1 MLFELGQEFYSI
13 SHHFLARLSE
23 FILQG
28 SFINKIPKS
37 IESSPA
43 ESYKDAQSF
52 QIISKN
58 TIEFLRLR
66 INQKYKKKKQK
77 KTKKNKKKKKKKKT
91 KKTNK

>member
-37 IESSPA
+37 IESNPA

-66 INQKYKKKKQK
+66 INQKYKKKPKKKQTNKQK
-77 KTKKNKKKKKKKKT
+77 KNK
-91 KKTNK
+91 